1 MPTTVFDLSKFVF
14 PLDRGE
20 ADEVLLDVPA
30 SDAAG
35 PNESLRGRWGS
46 GRVSSVT
53 AGGDIGLEPHVATDT
68 GFVPQCEMEL

>member
-35 PNESLRGRWGS
+35 PNESLSRALGKRP
-46 GRVSSVT
+46 RVFF
-53 AGGDIGLEPHVATDT
+53 GLSHTWRQT
-68 GFVPQCEMEL
+68 RGFVPQCEM